1 MPLCSHHH
9 PPVELTEALP
19 HPSDPPPPPPAPL
32 RAAPE
37 VPDGAPEAPFW
48 PSPHSSKLRDG
59 IHQCALQLPLW
70 LSSPSWLH
78 ASYYM
83 YWISGASI
91 PGNTQGINFGLPGQL
106 PQEYSARMHYA
117 QTSSEQCVHVQKYPF
132 TKGNLAGQYQCNCG
146 PIYNGPNSALDVIL

>member
-1 MPLCSHHH
+1 MPYPITWPSMVKLNQNTQPQWVKHSPSSLPAHALVQ
-9 PPVELTEALP
+9 PPPPTSGVDWSAVCFTLP
-19 HPSDPPPPPPAPL
+19 HPSDPPLLAAPL

-59 IHQCALQLPLW
+59 IHQHALQLPLQ

-78 ASYYM
+78 ASYCM
-83 YWISGASI
+83 YWLSGASI

-117 QTSSEQCVHVQKYPF
+117 QTSSK
-132 TKGNLAGQYQCNCG
+132 
-146 PIYNGPNSALDVIL
+146 